1 MPIVR
6 ITLPAEK
13 RALREKMRALGL
25 GHREIAAEFA
35 RRYRLRPRA
44 AWREAHD
51 WSLREAAA
59 QINAYTGTVGLDP
72 GGISSMTAPHLCEH
86 ENWPG
91 PGPQPSGRRPSP
103 YLLALLACVYG
114 CTAADLIDLADREQ
128 LPPAELLILDTYGQE
143 IPNLR
148 NEDRPSQLSHPPAQ
162 SAPQQTLSALPAI
175 TYRGKPE
182 PGSKPR
188 AGIGRV
194 VLMAAHEGSDHAEQ
208 AERRDI
214 GDATLEQLRADLI
227 RLSAEL
233 TTAEPLWVFR
243 DLRRLRSRIYVALD
257 R

>member
-13 RALREKMRALGL
+13 RALREKMRVGL
-25 GHREIAAEFA
+25 GHREIAG
-35 RRYRLRPRA
+35 RYRLRPRA
-44 AWREAHD
+44 AWREAHG

-72 GGISSMTAPHLCEH
+72 GGISSITAPHLCEH

-128 LPPAELLILDTYGQE
+128 LPPASLLILDTYGQE

-148 NEDRPSQLSHPPAQ
+148 NENRPPPTCPAHQRSLRGNNPCPPYPPSPTAESQSPVSHPA
-162 SAPQQTLSALPAI
+162 SAVPRR
-175 TYRGKPE
+175 RG
-182 PGSKPR
+182 
-188 AGIGRV
+188 
-194 VLMAAHEGSDHAEQ
+194 
-208 AERRDI
+208 
-214 GDATLEQLRADLI
+214 
-227 RLSAEL
+227 
-233 TTAEPLWVFR
+233 
-243 DLRRLRSRIYVALD
+243 
-257 R
+257 